1 MKRLLYIC
9 IAIALLGTTG
19 CEKNEHSPYYV
30 LWLSAKVVDEV
41 GEPIEGIHL
50 YLEGGEFVGRTGY
63 TDYKGEISGARSY
76 TPPMERWI
84 VHIEDVDGEY
94 NRGEYESTTI
104 DITDMVAPA
113 SVPDEWG
120 YSGSCSVDMGIIT
133 LQKR

>member
-9 IAIALLGTTG
+9 IDIALLGTTG

-94 NRGEYESTTI
+94 NRGEYESVTI
-104 DITDMVAPA
+104 DITNMVKAPSA
-113 SVPDEWG
+113 PDRYG
-120 YSGSCSVDMGIIT
+120 FTGSDIVDLGRVV
-133 LQKR
+133 LERK